1 VVKVTLH
8 LKTIN
13 TGQLKG
19 RYGMKNI
26 YFKKGLHFVFFLV
39 LSLLISALSFT
50 AVALVERAL
59 TG

>member
-1 VVKVTLH
+1 
-8 LKTIN
+8 
-13 TGQLKG
+13 
-19 RYGMKNI
+19 MKNI
-26 YFKKGLHFVFFLV
+26 YFKKGLHLALFLV

>member
-1 VVKVTLH
+1 
-8 LKTIN
+8 
-13 TGQLKG
+13 
-19 RYGMKNI
+19 MKNI

-39 LSLLISALSFT
+39 LSLLISALTFT